1 MSRPAVPDEKAITGS
16 QLSRDPA
23 DLEAEL
29 KKFQG
34 INKFIEACGELSD
47 VTDKFHHYEARL
59 EAKTRAGLA
68 RPYRRRMYRHYKK
81 NSLNHLRM
89 AVNEIVRLLSQP
101 KIVIHGTDLIRDD
114 TEKPGFWSNVLNG
127 AKKMVGMGGD
137 QPQQQPAAAGAANG
151 KY

>member
-1 MSRPAVPDEKAITGS
+1 MRPAVPDEKGAGGS
-16 QLSRDPA
+16 SYRDPA

-29 KKFQG
+29 KKYQG
-34 INKFIEACGELSD
+34 INNFIEKCGELSD

-68 RPYRRRMYRHYKK
+68 RPYRYKMYRHYKK

-101 KIVIHGTDLIRDD
+101 KIIIHGNDLIRDD
-114 TEKPGFWSNVLNG
+114 TETPGFLSSVLNG
-127 AKKMVGMGGD
+127 AKKLVGMNTE
-137 QPQQQPAAAGAANG
+137 QPQQQQVMGGTNG
-151 KY
+151 RY